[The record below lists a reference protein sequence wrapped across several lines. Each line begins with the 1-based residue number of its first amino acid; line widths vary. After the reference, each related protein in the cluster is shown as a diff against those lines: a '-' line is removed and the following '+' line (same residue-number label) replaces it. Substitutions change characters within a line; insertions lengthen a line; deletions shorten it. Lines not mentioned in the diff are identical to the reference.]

1 MRQLP
6 EGEEQFLDHI
16 AHFVEDLDSAR
27 TILERAGFELTP
39 FTRQQNRTPDGM
51 VPTGMA
57 NQCVMLRQ
65 GYVEL
70 LTSVSPSPLSTQFT
84 AAVNRYTGIHLVA
97 FSTDQPDVAFSRLER
112 SGFQPSEQVSLTRP
126 VEDASG
132 AVHEAR
138 FTVMRVAPDTMPEG
152 RIQILQHH
160 TPQVVWQDRWMGHTN
175 GLETL
180 EGVLICVHD
189 PDEAAERFGRFTG
202 VKAERRHK
210 CSMLQLDRGA
220 CVFMAPDD
228 LATATPFAGTETP
241 DSAMPQIVA
250 SCLGSSDIHLTDRC
264 FAKAGIE
271 RRAKDVNEASYAFPS
286 CIGGFATVVPTGLR
300 PDWLS

>member
-16 AHFVEDLDSAR
+16 AHFVKDLGSAR
-27 TILERAGFELTP
+27 TVLEKAGFELTP

-57 NQCVMLRQ
+57 NQCIMLRQ

-97 FSTDQPDVAFSRLER
+97 FSTDQPDVAFNRLER
-112 SGFQPSEQVSLTRP
+112 GGFRPSEPISLTRP

-132 AVHEAR
+132 TVHEAG

-152 RIQILQHH
+152 RIQMLQHH
-160 TPQVVWQDRWMGHTN
+160 TPQVVWQDRWMSHAN
-175 GLETL
+175 GVETL
-180 EGVLICVHD
+180 EGVLLCVRD
-189 PDEAAERFGRFTG
+189 PDEAAERFRHFTG
-202 VKAERRHK
+202 VKAERRRNR
-210 CSMLQLDRGA
+210 SILQLDRGA

-228 LATATPFAGTETP
+228 LASATPFAGIEIP

-250 SCLGSSDIHLTDRC
+250 SCLGSSDIHLTDRR
-264 FAKAGIE
+264 FAEAGIE
-271 RRAKDVNEASYAFPS
+271 QRAKDANEASYAFPS
-286 CIGGFATVVPTGLR
+286 CIGGFTTVVPTGLR